1 MYVRRLKTVK
11 WGFFTPFAHYS
22 WEPELVAM
30 VIFQTVSVGNLV
42 NKTLEARRTY
52 KGGIMAVVMMSAILQ
67 RLG

>member
-42 NKTLEARRTY
+42 KRLLR
-52 KGGIMAVVMMSAILQ
+52 SAGLI
-67 RLG
+67 RVASWRW